1 MSLAGGD
8 LRSSARFIIP
18 FFFFFSVLAI
28 MEVTEMRCG
37 ILNKMKHSRA
47 RCSKMVKILSLNLV
61 LLQSISLT
69 LLMDA
74 NI

>member
-18 FFFFFSVLAI
+18 FFFFFVLAI